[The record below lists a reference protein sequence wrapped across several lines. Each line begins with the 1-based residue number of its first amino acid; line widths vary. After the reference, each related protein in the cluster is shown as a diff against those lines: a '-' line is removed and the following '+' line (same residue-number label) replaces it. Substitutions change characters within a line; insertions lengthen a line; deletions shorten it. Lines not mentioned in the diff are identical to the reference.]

1 MEIER
6 LKIAKESK
14 EGVTTMC
21 KAMEDMREKTARE
34 TARETEKKIKADTAK
49 RMLNDGKLPLETIA
63 DYAGLPLEEVLQ
75 LKQA

>member
-1 MEIER
+1 
-6 LKIAKESK
+6 
-14 EGVTTMC
+14 MC

-34 TARETEKKIKADTAK
+34 TEKKTKADTAK
-49 RMLNDGKLPLETIA
+49 RMLNDGKLPLEMIA

>member
-1 MEIER
+1 
-6 LKIAKESK
+6 
-14 EGVTTMC
+14 
-21 KAMEDMREKTARE
+21 MREKSLKEGERKNMIA
-34 TARETEKKIKADTAK
+34 TAK